1 MPGRA
6 RYLVTATGALAIAV
20 STLAPATLSRI
31 VWILGAAACAAPMLA
46 RLVRRRRSIAPAWRL
61 VGAGL
66 AARLLSDV
74 VWTVEALAHR
84 GDVPFPSWNDLG
96 YLTSYALLVAGL
108 IGAAG
113 GRARSALLDASIVAA
128 GVAVID
134 WIALLHP
141 YLHHTSMGP
150 LALSL
155 ALVYP
160 VCDLMLFAAAIRA
173 LFTGAVRNRANVLM
187 LGSVGL
193 LLAANT
199 IYFAHAAHGSTRS
212 VAVLDNALW
221 ICSYVA
227 IGLAGL
233 HPRLFG
239 ERGGAGEGHDVVSA
253 RRILLFGAATL
264 LGPAAILVR
273 MAGFEGPVAPGEWH
287 HLIVPAILTAVLSVL
302 LVTRLGGL
310 ARLAQRRLAELDEHG
325 RRLSAALVERETLE
339 HQLRHG
345 ALHDPV
351 TGLANRALLTQRM
364 EWALRRPDAGAR
376 SRHALL
382 LLDVDRFTDV
392 NDAHGIGFGDEALI
406 ALAYRLRTLAAPGDT
421 LARLGGDEFALFV
434 EFAPSA
440 VGDASGREANACAE
454 AAEDLAELLRAEVKA
469 PLRVGGRVVHLSA
482 SIGLVHIDGH
492 DPREAVA
499 DAELALR
506 SAKRGGRDR
515 VVRYRTQLR
524 SARETFTRISGG
536 LRHAIERGE
545 LAVHYQPVV
554 ELPGA
559 RIVAVEALLRWNPP
573 SGPVPPND
581 FIPVAEETGV
591 IVPIGAWVLEQAC
604 RDFRDWH
611 RRFGASLTV
620 NVSVRQLAEPGFAD
634 DVLAILARTGL
645 PASALVLEITESVF
659 AGDADALPVAL
670 RRLRAE
676 GIRIAIDDFGT
687 GYSSLS
693 YLNELPVDIL
703 KIDRSFVPAEAA
715 GDHAFTRAVLQ
726 LGTSRSLPAI
736 AEGIETAEQAEL
748 LHALGCRLAQG
759 YHFARPGP
767 AEQLE
772 AAFAR
777 LNPAPAG

>member
-6 RYLVTATGALAIAV
+6 RYLMLA
-20 STLAPATLSRI
+20 
-31 VWILGAAACAAPMLA
+31 GAAAIAGSSLAAAPLNRILWLLGALVCAAPGLA
-46 RLVRRRRSIAPAWRL
+46 RMARRRTAIAPAWRL

-66 AARLLSDV
+66 AVRLAADL
-74 VWTVEALAHR
+74 VWTVEDLIHH

-96 YLTSYALLVAGL
+96 YLASYALLAAGL

-113 GRARSALLDASIVAA
+113 GRARTALLDASIVAA

-134 WIALLHP
+134 WMALVHP
-141 YLHHTSMGP
+141 YLHHHAIGR

-160 VCDLMLFAAAIRA
+160 ICDLVLLAAAVRV
-173 LFTGAVRNRANVLM
+173 LFTGAVRNRANLLVLAA
-187 LGSVGL
+187 VGL
-193 LLAANT
+193 ILAANT
-199 IYFAHAAHGSTRS
+199 IFFAHAAHGSHRS
-212 VAVLDNALW
+212 VALVDNALW
-221 ICSYVA
+221 LCSYLA
-227 IGLAGL
+227 FGLAGL

-239 ERGGAGEGHDVVSA
+239 ERDAQPQEPRGAVST

-264 LGPAAILVR
+264 LGPTATVIRL
-273 MAGFEGPVAPGEWH
+273 AGAHGALAPGEWR
-287 HLIVPAILTAVLSVL
+287 HLVVPAILAGLLSVL

-325 RRLSAALVERETLE
+325 RRLSVALLERESLE

-364 EWALRRPDAGAR
+364 EWALGRPDA
-376 SRHALL
+376 RHRHTLL

-406 ALAYRLRTLAAPGDT
+406 ALAYRLRTLAAPADT
-421 LARLGGDEFALFV
+421 LARIGGDEFALFA
-434 EFAPSA
+434 EHGT
-440 VGDASGREANACAE
+440 GDPAQAREQAE
-454 AAEDLAELLRAEVKA
+454 QLAELLRAEVKA
-469 PLRVGGRVVHLSA
+469 PLKVGGRVVHLSA

-492 DPREAVA
+492 DPREAMA

-506 SAKRGGRDR
+506 AAKRGGRDR
-515 VVRYRTQLR
+515 VTRYKAELR
-524 SARETFTRISGG
+524 IAREAFTRISAG
-536 LRHAIERGE
+536 LRHAVERGE

-554 ELPGA
+554 ELPSG
-559 RIVAVEALLRWNPP
+559 RIVAVEALLRWTPAG
-573 SGPVPPND
+573 GPVPPD
-581 FIPVAEETGV
+581 EFIPVAEETGL
-591 IVPIGAWVLEQAC
+591 ILPIGAWVLERAC
-604 RDFRDWH
+604 RDARAWYERH
-611 RRFGASLTV
+611 GTSVTV

-634 DVLAILARTGL
+634 EVLAVLARTGL
-645 PASALVLEITESVF
+645 PADALVLEITESVF

-670 RRLRAE
+670 DRLRGH

-693 YLNELPVDIL
+693 YLHQLPVDLL
-703 KIDRSFVPAEAA
+703 KIDRSFVPAEPD
-715 GDHAFTRAVLQ
+715 GDHSFTRAVLQ
-726 LGTSRSLPAI
+726 LGSSRSLPAI

-759 YHFARPGP
+759 YHFAKPGP
-767 AEQLE
+767 AAQVE

-777 LNPAPAG
+777 LNPAPAA